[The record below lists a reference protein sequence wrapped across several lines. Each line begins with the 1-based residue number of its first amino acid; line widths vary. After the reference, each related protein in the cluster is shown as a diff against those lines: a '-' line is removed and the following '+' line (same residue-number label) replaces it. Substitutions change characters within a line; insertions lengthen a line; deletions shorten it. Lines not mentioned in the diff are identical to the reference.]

1 MAKSVSSY
9 VLNPI
14 MIIYSFFFQNDFI
27 SNGEQ
32 NITYFIIN
40 IILSII
46 IVFFGCVYNEFFV
59 LHCFGLDYETHK
71 EIATRAGSQDL
82 EFDELSGINENDDDE
97 DDF

>member
-1 MAKSVSSY
+1 
-9 VLNPI
+9 

-27 SNGEQ
+27 SNGKQ
-32 NITYFIIN
+32 NILYFIIN

-46 IVFFGCVYNEFFV
+46 IVFFGCIYNEFIV

-71 EIATRAGSQDL
+71 EIAIRADSQDL
-82 EFDELSGINENDDDE
+82 EFNELTVINDDDE